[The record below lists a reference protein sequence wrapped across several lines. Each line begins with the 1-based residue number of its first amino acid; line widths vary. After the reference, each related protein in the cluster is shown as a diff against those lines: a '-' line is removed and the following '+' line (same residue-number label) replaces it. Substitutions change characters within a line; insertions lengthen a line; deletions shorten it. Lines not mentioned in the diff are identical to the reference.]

1 MVGGG
6 GTSYSTVGGWMV
18 EKVQKKGSKLL
29 CLLCIY
35 EDINFTIKL

>member
-6 GTSYSTVGGWMV
+6 GTSYSTVGWMV